1 MKKLFY
7 ILVSAI
13 VALGAVACN
22 NEFDEN
28 IEANTTCEG
37 VSFTV
42 ALDEEAS
49 RVIIGD
55 REEGTHTIY
64 FSSEDVI
71 YAESSELGKYTFET
85 TDGKTF
91 VCEEPSS
98 KGKLPFEMI
107 GKELEFYNFRLPYSD
122 LGSKGVTMT
131 TTTTLNKSNET
142 VTLTVGSPVLALVAP
157 VEGITLH
164 ASESIFSYSPEAGEN
179 ANKVLDTFEVE
190 KSETDENG
198 NLAVQYV
205 PIQFSRELD
214 FWYTIGD
221 DANAVKQ
228 FTKKFET
235 KIYNLGTL
243 SAAVASV
250 NGVNYTELTKAF
262 AAVEEGGTVELAADY
277 AITEEN
283 RHEIGE
289 WYDGIYYL
297 VDKSFTIDLKENSI
311 TNEDGASNDYI
322 VFLKNSEEGAEH
334 TITIKNGTID
344 AGTAAFSAL
353 ATSSSGNKGLT
364 VNLENVTLKNNN
376 TGGAAIKLRGGAVM
390 NIGAGTK
397 IIAENSYSG
406 IEAAGTETVLN
417 IYDGAEIYQNGTP
430 NNVGSLVGA
439 SFEATVNVY
448 GGKGESAK
456 YGLMV
461 FTSGGVLNAMGGEWK
476 AAQKVL
482 AAQNDK
488 ASYPEGG
495 PSLVFVNGGTY
506 VGDIEAWIGTW
517 GNQYGAAAGVTV
529 ENGFFSV
536 DPTAYLKDPINYK
549 AVYDEST
556 ELYTIVAKVPAAGI
570 EGDET
575 VYESIE
581 DAFEAA
587 AAMGTQV
594 TVNIVGT
601 DENTGNS
608 INYTSFP
615 ASKLNENITVDAQG
629 ATFVGSSSLNVNGA
643 TVKNA
648 NFSNESGN
656 VCGSSINGIYENCT
670 FEGNNAFR
678 YCYASD
684 TVIFRDCTFTEN
696 GGEWLFHFDGAAT
709 GSSNPSIICERCIFD
724 GDRVAIGGAVKHL
737 TMTDCTFVNG
747 RYFNFYN
754 DATITNCEFDTSVR
768 ALGGHAVVLNSTKN
782 GEEFT
787 FDSFTTF
794 TGYDFTAEIGADEAS
809 AKKYAFVS
817 TSAKLNDAIAN
828 LSDHEIV
835 LASTTFEGLFYIN
848 DKDINMRAL
857 KSRQA
862 IIDGKIAIAAT
873 NNTINLSG
881 IHFKNNYS
889 GNVDVGHQYLDKTKT
904 YCIGLYCGNVNVDDC
919 EFTLSKDGGIQFY
932 SMVAGNYCTVTNSK
946 FNCNGFRPIRS
957 KVNVTVDNCEFIDQ
971 NKYALQIWGLNNDGN
986 EKVVFTN
993 NKFTNAGKTS
1003 GNDQKECM
1011 VSGIGV
1017 SQSYPISNVEFVI
1030 EGNEAVS
1037 AENNAVINYVY
1048 DENDIVLVETFTTT
1062 PGIVW
1067 MPEGGAV
1074 AKVGEVY
1081 YASMSKAIAAAGE
1094 GGTVTLLKGKEFN
1107 FGALAI
1113 APNEITFE
1121 GEDKTA
1127 KVIMN
1132 KSIYLEGKKVTF
1144 KNLTYDAPAGLNY
1157 TEQDFAFIHHTDEL
1171 TFDDCVINRLRI
1183 NVDKATIKNSTFE
1196 VVTNGGF
1203 DGYGLFYYGN
1213 NKSNVLVEDCTFNT
1227 LGKAIVAY
1235 NEGPVEMNLTV
1246 NGTTF
1251 NSTDNTQKAA
1261 ISIHAEYGIYGTLT
1275 INEST
1280 ATGFKDFN
1288 GGLWREVNN
1297 NNGTDTNNF
1306 VKTINGKRTIAD
1318 GVVLDLNNN
1327 IYEIS
1332 NKAGMFWFN
1341 NEVNVNNNNFEGY
1354 TVMMTQDI
1362 DLENEEWT
1370 PVGQQG
1376 ATTFAGKF
1384 DGNNKTL
1391 YNLSI
1396 TTKVNT
1402 AGYASGLFGW
1412 IVGSGESIENLNID
1426 GATIEGYHYVATI
1439 VGHLSAGADV
1449 KNCSVAN
1456 ATIVADPYTLDTDGE
1471 RNGDKVGAI
1480 VGMAYDGSEV
1490 TGNKATNVEISAYR
1504 HTGGIIGYTYGTV
1517 SGNTIEN
1524 VTITVENGTNSYAKK
1539 YKTVSEYGVNS
1550 IVGVAAEG
1558 SVVENNSGKATLD
1571 FGDIKNDVVYM
1582 TTAIGWESDNAVIAA
1597 YSWNGGEDAW
1607 TEMTKEGDYYK
1618 VVLPAGHEN
1627 VIFVRLNPAGGLN
1640 WESKWNQTIDLVVPA
1655 TFGNNVYTITGWNDN
1670 EGAWGAY

>member
-1 MKKLFY
+1 MT
-7 ILVSAI
+7 
-13 VALGAVACN
+13 GA
-22 NEFDEN
+22 
-28 IEANTTCEG
+28 
-37 VSFTV
+37 
-42 ALDEEAS
+42 
-49 RVIIGD
+49 
-55 REEGTHTIY
+55 
-64 FSSEDVI
+64 
-71 YAESSELGKYTFET
+71 K
-85 TDGKTF
+85 
-91 VCEEPSS
+91 
-98 KGKLPFEMI
+98 
-107 GKELEFYNFRLPYSD
+107 
-122 LGSKGVTMT
+122 
-131 TTTTLNKSNET
+131 
-142 VTLTVGSPVLALVAP
+142 LTVNDGYF
-157 VEGITLH
+157 T
-164 ASESIFSYSPEAGEN
+164 AS
-179 ANKVLDTFEVE
+179 
-190 KSETDENG
+190 NG
-198 NLAVQYV
+198 GYGMA
-205 PIQFSRELD
+205 
-214 FWYTIGD
+214 
-221 DANAVKQ
+221 AVKGDIIINGG
-228 FTKKFET
+228 KFDNAP
-235 KIYNLGTL
+235 IDW
-243 SAAVASV
+243 
-250 NGVNYTELTKAF
+250 
-262 AAVEEGGTVELAADY
+262 GGTITITGGAFKADPSKL
-277 AITEEN
+277 ITEEYKV
-283 RHEIGE
+283 E
-289 WYDGIYYL
+289 
-297 VDKSFTIDLKENSI
+297 
-311 TNEDGASNDYI
+311 
-322 VFLKNSEEGAEH
+322 KNAEE
-334 TITIKNGTID
+334 
-344 AGTAAFSAL
+344 
-353 ATSSSGNKGLT
+353 
-364 VNLENVTLKNNN
+364 
-376 TGGAAIKLRGGAVM
+376 
-390 NIGAGTK
+390 
-397 IIAENSYSG
+397 Y
-406 IEAAGTETVLN
+406 
-417 IYDGAEIYQNGTP
+417 
-430 NNVGSLVGA
+430 
-439 SFEATVNVY
+439 
-448 GGKGESAK
+448 
-456 YGLMV
+456 
-461 FTSGGVLNAMGGEWK
+461 
-476 AAQKVL
+476 
-482 AAQNDK
+482 
-488 ASYPEGG
+488 
-495 PSLVFVNGGTY
+495 FV
-506 VGDIEAWIGTW
+506 V
-517 GNQYGAAAGVTV
+517 
-529 ENGFFSV
+529 S
-536 DPTAYLKDPINYK
+536 K
-549 AVYDEST
+549 
-556 ELYTIVAKVPAAGI
+556 KVPAAGFDGLI
-570 EGDET
+570 FED
-575 VYESIE
+575 IA

-587 AAMGTQV
+587 AAKGEAV
-594 TVNIVGT
+594 TVTIEGE
-601 DENTGNS
+601 DENGNS

-737 TMTDCTFVNG
+737 TLTDCKFVNG
-747 RYFNFYN
+747 WYFNFYN
-754 DATITNCEFDTSVR
+754 DATITNCEFDTSVH
-768 ALGGHAVVLNSTKN
+768 ALGGHSVVLNSTKN

-835 LASTTFEGLFYIN
+835 LASTTFEGLFFIN

-862 IIDGKIAIAAT
+862 IIDGKIAI
-873 NNTINLSG
+873 NGSGKTINLSG
-881 IHFKNNYS
+881 IHFKNSYAGS
-889 GNVDVGHQYLDKTKT
+889 VTTGNHWVDKTTT
-904 YCIGLYCGNVNVDDC
+904 YCIGLYCGYVNVDDC
-919 EFTLSKDGGIQFY
+919 EFTLSKDGGINFY
-932 SMVAGNYCTVTNSK
+932 AYTQGNPEYSTVTNSK
-946 FNCNGFRPIRS
+946 FNCNGFRPILS
-957 KVNVTVDNCEFIDQ
+957 KVNVTVDNCEFDDQ
-971 NKYALQIWGLNNDGN
+971 YKYALQVWGLNNDGN

-1003 GNDQKECM
+1003 GKAQNAYN
-1011 VSGIGV
+1011 VSGI
-1017 SQSYPISNVEFVI
+1017 SISKSYPISNVEFTI
-1030 EGNEAVS
+1030 SGNDP
-1037 AENNAVINYVY
+1037 IDYVY
-1048 DENDIVLVETFTTT
+1048 DEVDNVDIASMDMTNA

-1157 TEQDFAFIHHTDEL
+1157 TEQDFAFIHHVDEL

-1183 NVDKATIKNSTFE
+1183 NVDKATIKDSTFE

-1203 DGYGLFYYGN
+1203 DGYGLYYYGN
-1213 NKSNVLVEDCTFNT
+1213 NKSNVLVEDCTFHT

-1261 ISIHAEYGIYGTLT
+1261 ISIHSEYGIYGTLT
-1275 INEST
+1275 VDKCSAE
-1280 ATGFKDFN
+1280 GFKY
-1288 GGLWREVNN
+1288 GLWREVNN
-1297 NNGTDTNNF
+1297 NTGVDQNNF
-1306 VKTINGKRTIAD
+1306 VKTIDGKRSIAD
-1318 GVVLDLNNN
+1318 GVVLDINNK

-1341 NEVNVNNNNFEGY
+1341 NEVNVNNNSFEGY

-1426 GATIEGYHYVATI
+1426 GATIEGYHYVAAI

-1456 ATIVADPYTLDTDGE
+1456 AEIIADPYTLDTDGE

-1517 SGNTIEN
+1517 RGNSIEN
-1524 VTITVENGTNSYAKK
+1524 VKITVENGTNSYAKK

-1571 FGDIKNDVVYM
+1571 FGAIKNDVVYL
-1582 TTAIGWESDNAVIAA
+1582 TPGCWDIDGAGFAV
-1597 YSWNGGEDAW
+1597 YSWNGGESTW
-1607 TEMTKEGDYYK
+1607 TKMTKEGDYYK
-1618 VVLPAGHEN
+1618 AVLPAAHAN

-1655 TFGNNVYTITGWNDN
+1655 TFGNNVYTITGWGAN